1 MSCNP
6 HVAHVHK
13 AHTPCNVHQKL
24 ANRLDNRGLNNKN
37 LRDRCRLWHGLH
49 SGREEELLLR

>member
-6 HVAHVHK
+6 HVVHARKVHTLCNAH
-13 AHTPCNVHQKL
+13 QIL

-37 LRDRCRLWHGLH
+37 LRDLCRLWHGLH
-49 SGREEELLLR
+49 LGRKEGLLLR